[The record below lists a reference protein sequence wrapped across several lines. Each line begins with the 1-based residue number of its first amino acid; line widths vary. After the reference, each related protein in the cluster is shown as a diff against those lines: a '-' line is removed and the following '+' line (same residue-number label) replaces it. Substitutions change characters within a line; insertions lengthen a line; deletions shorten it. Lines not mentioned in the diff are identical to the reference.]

1 MKILTY
7 TSAVKLW
14 MLSDTNII
22 VCSVKTFD
30 SKSTII
36 SGVNIWKI
44 IGPKYSIDKNW
55 ISNLEG

>member
-1 MKILTY
+1 MF
-7 TSAVKLW
+7 
-14 MLSDTNII
+14 SDTKII
-22 VCSVKTFD
+22 VCSVKTLD
-30 SKSTII
+30 SRSTIF